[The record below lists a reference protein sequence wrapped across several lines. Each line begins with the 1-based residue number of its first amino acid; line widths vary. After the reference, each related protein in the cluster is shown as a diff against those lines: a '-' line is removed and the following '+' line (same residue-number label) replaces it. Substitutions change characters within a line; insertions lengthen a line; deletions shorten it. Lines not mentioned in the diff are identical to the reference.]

1 MADYLAHAF
10 TAPSAPDYASMS
22 HAQLLALR
30 NSLPPNDPRQAV
42 LAPYEHQA
50 FAREWTNENPVIAP
64 ISLAFAIPGYAAA
77 KALGIEHART
87 GPSIASIL
95 AGYKGIGQG
104 LASVIGRRL

>member
-1 MADYLAHAF
+1 MAGSSQLAAL
-10 TAPSAPDYASMS
+10 AGLPDYANMS
-22 HAQLLALR
+22 HAQLLMLR
-30 NSLPPNDPRQAV
+30 NSLAPTDPQQAV

-50 FAREWTNENPVIAP
+50 FAREWTQDQPVLAP
-64 ISLAFAIPGYAAA
+64 LSLAFAIPAYAGA

-104 LASVIGRRL
+104 LASVIGRAL